1 MSPQQETRQDEARR
15 EELLRAF
22 AEVDE
27 GMITVVEPLIEDVVF
42 LEATLE
48 GLRKLPFL
56 RVNPRNPADQKAT
69 PAARQYKEFLQ
80 QYNNCVKILTGIM
93 RRDGAEEESPLR
105 AYINT
110 MRATDGMECR

>member
-1 MSPQQETRQDEARR
+1 MSPQQEARR
-15 EELLRAF
+15 DELVRAF
-22 AEVDE
+22 SDVDE
-27 GMITVVEPLIEDVVF
+27 GMLTVIEPLIDDVVF
-42 LEATLE
+42 LEATLD

-93 RRDGAEEESPLR
+93 RRDGAEDESPLR
-105 AYINT
+105 AYINK
-110 MRATDGMECR
+110 MRADNGLECR